1 VESCP
6 PENSTSAV
14 SGLMGFA
21 MLMRYHLAV
30 HADEGNTPWPTQ
42 TARVE

>member
-14 SGLMGFA
+14 SGLIV
-21 MLMRYHLAV
+21 MLVVMANDYNISGARES
-30 HADEGNTPWPTQ
+30 ADGLQ
-42 TARVE
+42 F